1 MIDAWLNLDLMAVA
15 LAALT
20 CAVLLES
27 AAPLRPANALG
38 TRWLHNGS
46 LALITYLTS
55 YFLITAVAVWC
66 LDHARRS
73 VGDASINLSLN
84 DSLWTQC
91 VAVFFAQEF
100 FRYGIHWLSHKVPLL
115 WRFHAVHHADPEV
128 DAATAFRHHPFEGL
142 VGVIPITLL
151 TFLLGAAPEV
161 LIWYRAADL
170 LMTVFTHLN
179 TRIPKNL
186 ESAIGYI
193 LVTPRFHRTH
203 HFSEHLYTDSNYG
216 AITPWFDWLF
226 GTYRR
231 VSDSQNCS
239 ADLGLGW
246 QPEASERLNRL
257 LLAPFVKAPESKP

>member
-1 MIDAWLNLDLMAVA
+1 MIETSLNLDLTAVA
-15 LAALT
+15 LAALA

-27 AAPLRPANALG
+27 TAPLRAANALG
-38 TRWLHNGS
+38 SRWLHNGL
-46 LALITYLTS
+46 LAVITYLTS

-66 LDHARRS
+66 LDQARS
-73 VGDASINLSLN
+73 TGGPSLGLSLN
-84 DSLWTQC
+84 HSLWIQC
-91 VAVFFAQEF
+91 GAVFLALEF
-100 FRYGIHWLSHKVPLL
+100 FRYGIHWLSHKVPLF

-142 VGVIPITLL
+142 IGAIPITLL

-179 TRIPKNL
+179 ARIPKSL
-186 ESAIGYI
+186 EKALGYM

-203 HFSEHLYTDSNYG
+203 HFSERPYTDSNYG
-216 AITPWFDWLF
+216 AMTPWFDWAF

-231 VSDSQNCS
+231 ASDAQNGS

-246 QPEASERLNRL
+246 PPEASRRLDRL
-257 LLAPFVKAPESKP
+257 LLAPFVKAPISKR